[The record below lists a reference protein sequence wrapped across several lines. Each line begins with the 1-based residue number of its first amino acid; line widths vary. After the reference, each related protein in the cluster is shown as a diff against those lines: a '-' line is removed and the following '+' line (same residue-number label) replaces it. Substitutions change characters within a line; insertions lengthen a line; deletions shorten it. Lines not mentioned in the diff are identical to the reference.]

1 MSLLII
7 TFIAGILS
15 SLAPCVLPLIPVI
28 IGGTLTEAKSK
39 YKPFII
45 TGSLFVSLVL
55 FTVLLKASTV
65 LIGVPPEFWKI
76 ISGGIILVFG
86 IITIWPHIWEKLAI
100 RLNLSS
106 NAMLNKGFR
115 KKSFVGDILIG
126 ASLGPV
132 FSSCSPV
139 YAVILATV
147 LPQGF
152 FKGLLYIISYS
163 LGLAL
168 SLLLFAR
175 FGQSLIQRFAW
186 ISNPEGWFK
195 RILGTILVLVG
206 LSIITGY
213 NITVQK
219 YLLNHGYLDT
229 TKLER
234 RFIQ

>member
-1 MSLLII
+1 
-7 TFIAGILS
+7 
-15 SLAPCVLPLIPVI
+15 
-28 IGGTLTEAKSK
+28 
-39 YKPFII
+39 
-45 TGSLFVSLVL
+45 
-55 FTVLLKASTV
+55 V
-65 LIGVPPEFWKI
+65 LIGVPPEVWKI
-76 ISGGIILVFG
+76 LSGGIILVFG
-86 IITIWPHIWEKLAI
+86 IITIWPHIWEKVSI

-106 NAMLNKGFR
+106 NSMLNKSFR
-115 KKSFVGDILIG
+115 KKSFIGDILIG

-152 FKGLLYIISYS
+152 FKGLAYIVSYS

-175 FGQSLIQRFAW
+175 FGQTLIQRFAW

-195 RILGTILVLVG
+195 RILGVILVLVG
-206 LSIITGY
+206 LSIITGF

>member
-28 IGGTLTEAKSK
+28 IGGTLTEAKNK
-39 YKPFII
+39 YKPFVI

-65 LIGVPPEFWKI
+65 LIGVPPEVWKI
-76 ISGGIILVFG
+76 LSGGIILVFG
-86 IITIWPHIWEKLAI
+86 IITIWPHIWEKVAI

-106 NAMLNKGFR
+106 NAMLNKSFR
-115 KKSFVGDILIG
+115 KKSFIGDILIG

-152 FKGLLYIISYS
+152 FKGLTYIISYS

-175 FGQSLIQRFAW
+175 FGQTLIQRFTW
-186 ISNPEGWFK
+186 VSNPEGWFK
-195 RILGTILVLVG
+195 RILGAILVLVG
-206 LSIITGY
+206 LSIVTGF